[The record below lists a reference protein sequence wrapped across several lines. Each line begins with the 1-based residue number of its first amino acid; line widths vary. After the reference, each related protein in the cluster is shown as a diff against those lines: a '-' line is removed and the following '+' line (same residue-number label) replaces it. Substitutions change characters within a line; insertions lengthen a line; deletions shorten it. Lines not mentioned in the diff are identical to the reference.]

1 MNAPPPLRLRT
12 HQRIADNPPSG
23 YYRLKM
29 FTADFSGGRKR
40 RYSGT
45 ELGFELLRK
54 CIHMLIALVPFL
66 AALDRSN
73 TALLLMA
80 GVLFYFCAESLRFLG
95 FSLPL
100 ISSVTR
106 TVSRKR
112 EQGHFTLA
120 PVTLGLGA
128 LLTIIIFPP
137 PAAAAAIYALAFGDS
152 VSTITGKFLGRLR
165 PAFLSGKSVE
175 GSLACFTVSAL
186 AAYLVFFD
194 PKTALA
200 VGLASVLI
208 DALPIREFDN
218 ILLPLAAGFAALVF

>member
-1 MNAPPPLRLRT
+1 
-12 HQRIADNPPSG
+12 
-23 YYRLKM
+23 
-29 FTADFSGGRKR
+29 
-40 RYSGT
+40 
-45 ELGFELLRK
+45 
-54 CIHMLIALVPFL
+54 MLIALVPSL

-80 GVLFYFCAESLRFLG
+80 GVLFYFCAESLSFLG
-95 FSLPL
+95 FFLPL

-128 LLTIIIFPP
+128 FLTIGIFPP
-137 PAAAAAIYALAFGDS
+137 PAATAAIYALAFGDS
-152 VSTITGKFLGRLR
+152 ASTITGKFVGRFR
-165 PAFLSGKSVE
+165 PAFLAGKSIE

-186 AAYLVFFD
+186 AAWLVSSD

-200 VGLASVLI
+200 VGFVSLLV
-208 DALPIREFDN
+208 DALPLREFDN

>member
-1 MNAPPPLRLRT
+1 M
-12 HQRIADNPPSG
+12 
-23 YYRLKM
+23 
-29 FTADFSGGRKR
+29 ADFSEGRKR
-40 RYSGT
+40 RYSGA
-45 ELGFELLRK
+45 ELGAELLRK
-54 CIHMLIALVPFL
+54 CIHTLIALVPTL

-80 GVLFYFCAESLRFLG
+80 GVLFYFCAESFRFLG

-100 ISSVTR
+100 VSSVTR

-120 PVTLGLGA
+120 PATLGLGA
-128 LLTIIIFPP
+128 LLAVSVFPP

-152 VSTITGKFLGRLR
+152 ASTIAGKFMGRLR
-165 PAFLSGKSVE
+165 PAFLAGKSIE
-175 GSLACFTVSAL
+175 GSLACFAVSAL
-186 AAYLVFFD
+186 AGYFVFND

-200 VGLASVLI
+200 VGFASLLV

-218 ILLPLAAGFAALVF
+218 IFLPLAAGFAALVF

>member
-1 MNAPPPLRLRT
+1 M
-12 HQRIADNPPSG
+12 
-23 YYRLKM
+23 
-29 FTADFSGGRKR
+29 ADFSKEGGRSSVR
-40 RYSGT
+40 V
-45 ELGFELLRK
+45 ELGTELLRK
-54 CIHMLIALVPFL
+54 CIHMLIALVPSL
-66 AALDRSN
+66 AAIDRSN
-73 TALLLMA
+73 AALLLMA
-80 GVLFYFCAESLRFLG
+80 GVFFYFCAESLRFLG

-106 TVSRKR
+106 AVSRKR
-112 EQGHFTLA
+112 EFGHFTLA

-128 LLTIIIFPP
+128 LLAIIIFPP

-165 PAFLSGKSVE
+165 PAFLSGKSIE

-194 PKTALA
+194 TKTALT
-200 VGLASVLI
+200 VGFASLLV

-218 ILLPLAAGFAALVF
+218 ILLPLAAGFVAMVF